1 MWLYFFINVLRVSYN
16 FDTCVDYKSVYIFC
30 ISEWPRGFNFVIFF
44 SFLLSFREVKY
55 TVTQKWCKALQ
66 H

>member
-1 MWLYFFINVLRVSYN
+1 MTLAVVLTVNPSTY
-16 FDTCVDYKSVYIFC
+16 VELPIFC
-30 ISEWPRGFNFVIFF
+30 ISEWPRGFNFVI
-44 SFLLSFREVKY
+44 SLSFIVSFGKIKG